1 MIFKILFISVFSFLL
16 IYSFIRPFSSRVSRF
31 FLFFGS
37 ILGILSLVGVEY
49 TQIISD
55 FFGIGRA
62 VDLYLYLGLVTI
74 FLFITYAINRF
85 ESLEKRNSSLI
96 QEIAILESKL
106 DDLKKEVAEDKKE
119 SWYTGNSIATYELE
133 TAEAFIKKESITL

>member
-1 MIFKILFISVFSFLL
+1 MVFKILFIIIFIMLL
-16 IYSFIRPFSSRVSRF
+16 LYSLIRPFSSKVSRL

-37 ILGILSLVGVEY
+37 TLGILSLLGIEY
-49 TQIISD
+49 TQVISD

-106 DDLKKEVAEDKKE
+106 DDLKKEDG
-119 SWYTGNSIATYELE
+119 TG
-133 TAEAFIKKESITL
+133 

>member
-74 FLFITYAINRF
+74 FLFITYSINRF

-106 DDLKKEVAEDKKE
+106 DDLKKED
-119 SWYTGNSIATYELE
+119 GND
-133 TAEAFIKKESITL
+133 